1 MTRTFER
8 STAGLRDAL
17 MSEMEDI
24 RAGIAT
30 PAEATAFALL
40 AKTIVAS
47 MEAEITESLRLDAKE
62 ERDRRHREREQDRL
76 IAEREVLALEYKQ
89 QSEEAEE
96 VEGDDVHQL

>member
-8 STAGLRDAL
+8 NTSGLRDAL

-40 AKTIVAS
+40 AKTIVSS

-62 ERDRRHREREQDRL
+62 ERDRRYKEREHNRL
-76 IAEREVLALEYKQ
+76 LAEKEVLALEHTPQ
-89 QSEEAEE
+89 DEE
-96 VEGDDVHQL
+96 VDKDVY